1 MRTSNIIKRS
11 LGDNEQTQFK
21 FTLSNEYI
29 RINFTA
35 SILKWFLIISTL
47 TGVLFFLLNYNNNQ
61 TNENNNEYFNYQGMT
76 LEAEKETASNNWII
90 WTAVIFF
97 FLIVIPVLG
106 FYHLYYLRISNEYF
120 FTNQRILIKKGWI
133 STKTISIHYNRI
145 TDISVTQNMLDRILR
160 IGTMAISTAGSEG
173 YEVTLKHIS
182 KPYLLKKRL
191 FSLKEQKRNNS
202 AYQAA
207 Y

>member
-11 LGDNEQTQFK
+11 LGDNERAQLK
-21 FTLSNEYI
+21 FTLSDEYI

-35 SILKWFLIISTL
+35 SIIKWFLIISVL
-47 TGVLFFLLNYNNNQ
+47 TAALFFLFNFNNEKQTNNQ
-61 TNENNNEYFNYQGMT
+61 GPYFNYEASQLMSNKRENNN
-76 LEAEKETASNNWII
+76 NWLI
-90 WTAVIFF
+90 WTALIFF

-106 FYHLYYLRISNEYF
+106 FYHLYYLRISNEYI

-133 STKTISIHYNRI
+133 STKTVSIHYNRI
-145 TDISVTQNMLDRILR
+145 TDISVTQNILDRILK

-173 YEVTLKHIS
+173 YEVTLRHVS
-182 KPYLLKKRL
+182 KPYLLKKSL
-191 FSLKEQKRNNS
+191 FSLKEQKSNNS